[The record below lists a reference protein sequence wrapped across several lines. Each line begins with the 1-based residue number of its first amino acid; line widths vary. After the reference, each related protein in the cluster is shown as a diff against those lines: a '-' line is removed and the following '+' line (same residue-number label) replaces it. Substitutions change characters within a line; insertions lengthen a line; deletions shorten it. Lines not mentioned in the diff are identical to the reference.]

1 MGKLKIL
8 LVCEQPLPSKK
19 RAGRPNYS
27 VKYLSEL
34 GNDITVICP
43 KSDLPE
49 DNFAS
54 YEYINL
60 EFKQFNILSR
70 IKIMREMR
78 KKIKE
83 LAKKE
88 KFGIIRTI
96 NILPTYAAISNK
108 DEIKIP
114 IYADINDF
122 ISDLYIQFDMPF
134 KSLAVPFL
142 KRIEKKIAKNVDYAN
157 VETELGR
164 DFWHENG
171 LSKERITIIPNGVD
185 TEHFNPAKTNPNI
198 IKNKLEL
205 KDEVIFY
212 HGDMGPYD
220 GVHLLVKAL
229 NKLKEKPSLLIVGEG
244 EPAYMS
250 YLKSLINENSLVKEV
265 KLIGWIEY
273 EELPN
278 YIASATVCSSPLIP
292 KTRQNCAVLHAKIKE
307 YLSMCKPFLV
317 TKTEGISRS
326 LGNVAMYFRDPFN
339 VNMIAE
345 DLDFALKEV
354 KNKDFSFMRNIA
366 KKLDWKNIIYQDF
379 KVMEAIIEGNIKHLR
394 EFDLK
399 LN

>member
-1 MGKLKIL
+1 MNKLKIL

-34 GNDITVICP
+34 GNEITVISP
-43 KSDLPE
+43 KSDLPK

-60 EFKQFNILSR
+60 DFKQFNILSR
-70 IKIMREMR
+70 IKIMREMK

-88 KFGIIRTI
+88 KFDIIRTI

-114 IYADINDF
+114 IYADLVDF
-122 ISDLYIQFDMPF
+122 ISELYIQFDMPL
-134 KSLAVPFL
+134 KSLVVPFL
-142 KRIEKKIAKNVDYAN
+142 RRIERKIAKKVDYVN
-157 VETELGR
+157 VETEVHTI
-164 DFWHENG
+164 FWHEYG
-171 LSKERITIIPNGVD
+171 LNKERIVVIPNGVD
-185 TEHFNPAKTNPNI
+185 TEHFNLAKANPNI
-198 IKNKLEL
+198 VRKELEL

-220 GVHLLVKAL
+220 RVHLLIKAL
-229 NKLKEKPSLLIVGEG
+229 NKLEEKPSLLIVGEG
-244 EPAYMS
+244 RPAYMR
-250 YLKSLINENSLVKEV
+250 YLKSLIKENNLEKEV
-265 KLIGWIEY
+265 KLTGWIEY

-278 YIASATVCSSPLIP
+278 YIATATLCAFPLIP
-292 KTRQNCAVLHAKIKE
+292 KTKVNQANLHSKIKE

-326 LGNVAMYFRDPFN
+326 LGNVAMYFRDPSN

-379 KVMEAIIEGNIKHLR
+379 KVMEAIIEGRARDLSD
-394 EFDLK
+394 FDLK

>member
-1 MGKLKIL
+1 MIKLKIL

-49 DNFAS
+49 DNFAN

-60 EFKQFNILSR
+60 DFKQFSILSR

-88 KFGIIRTI
+88 KFDVIRTI
-96 NILPTYAAISNK
+96 NILPTYATISNK
-108 DEIKIP
+108 NDIKIP
-114 IYADINDF
+114 IYAELTDF

-134 KSLAVPFL
+134 KSLVVPFL
-142 KRIEKKIAKNVDYAN
+142 KRMEKKIARNVDYAN

-164 DFWHENG
+164 DFWYEYG
-171 LSKERITIIPNGVD
+171 LDGERIAVIPNGVD
-185 TEHFNPAKTNPNI
+185 TEHFNPYKTDPDI
-198 IKNKLEL
+198 IKSKLEL

-220 GVHLLVKAL
+220 GIHLLIKAFK
-229 NKLKEKPSLLIVGEG
+229 KLKEKHSLLIVGEG
-244 EPAYMS
+244 KASYMN
-250 YLKSLINENSLVKEV
+250 YLKFLINENGLNKEV
-265 KLIGWIEY
+265 KLTGWIEY

-278 YIASATVCSSPLIP
+278 YIASASLCAVPLIP
-292 KTRQNCAVLHAKIKE
+292 KTKMNQANLHTRIRE

-326 LGNVAMYFRDPFN
+326 LGNVAMYFRDPLN
-339 VNMIAE
+339 VDMISE
-345 DLDFALKEV
+345 DLEFALKEV
-354 KNKDFSFMRNIA
+354 KNKDFSFMRNIS

-379 KVMEAIIEGNIKHLR
+379 KVMEAIVEGNIKHLR

>member
-1 MGKLKIL
+1 MGKIRIL
-8 LVCEQPLPSKK
+8 FVCEQPLPSKK
-19 RAGRPNYS
+19 RAGNPNYS
-27 VKYLSEL
+27 VRYLSEL

-43 KSDLPE
+43 KSDLPA
-49 DNFAS
+49 DNFAN

-78 KKIKE
+78 KKVKE

-88 KFGIIRTI
+88 KFDVIRTI
-96 NILPTYAAISNK
+96 NILPTYATISNK
-108 DEIKIP
+108 NDIKIP
-114 IYADINDF
+114 IYAELTDF

-134 KSLAVPFL
+134 KSLVVPFL
-142 KRIEKKIAKNVDYAN
+142 KRMEKKIARNVDYAN

-164 DFWHENG
+164 DFWYEYG
-171 LSKERITIIPNGVD
+171 LDGERIAVIPNGVD
-185 TEHFNPAKTNPNI
+185 TEHFNPYKTDPDI
-198 IKNKLEL
+198 IKSKLEL

-220 GVHLLVKAL
+220 GIHLLIKAFK
-229 NKLKEKPSLLIVGEG
+229 KLKEKHSLLIVGEG
-244 EPAYMS
+244 KASYMN
-250 YLKSLINENSLVKEV
+250 YLKFLINENGLNKEV
-265 KLIGWIEY
+265 KLTGWIEY

-278 YIASATVCSSPLIP
+278 YIASASLCAVPLIP
-292 KTRQNCAVLHAKIKE
+292 KTKMNQANLHTRIRE

-326 LGNVAMYFRDPFN
+326 LGNVAMYFRDPLN
-339 VNMIAE
+339 VDMISE
-345 DLDFALKEV
+345 DLEFALKEV
-354 KNKDFSFMRNIA
+354 KNKDFSFMRNIS

-379 KVMEAIIEGNIKHLR
+379 KVMEAIVEGNIKHLR

>member
-1 MGKLKIL
+1 MEKLKIL

-43 KSDLPE
+43 KSDLQE
-49 DNFAS
+49 DNLAN

-60 EFKQFNILSR
+60 EFKQFNIFSR
-70 IKIMREMR
+70 IKIMREM
-78 KKIKE
+78 KKRIKE
-83 LAKKE
+83 LCKKE
-88 KFGIIRTI
+88 KFDIIRAI

-108 DEIKIP
+108 KEIKII
-114 IYADINDF
+114 IYAELTDF
-122 ISDLYIQFDMPF
+122 ISDLYIQFNMPL
-134 KSLAVPFL
+134 KNLIVPFL
-142 KRIEKKIAKNVDYAN
+142 KRMEKKIARNVDYAN

-164 DFWHENG
+164 DFWYEYG
-171 LSKERITIIPNGVD
+171 LDGERIAVIPNGVD
-185 TEHFNPAKTNPNI
+185 TEHFNPYKTDPDI
-198 IKNKLEL
+198 IKSKLEL

-220 GVHLLVKAL
+220 GVHLLIKAFK
-229 NKLKEKPSLLIVGEG
+229 KLKEKPSLLIVGEG
-244 EPAYMS
+244 KASYMN
-250 YLKSLINENSLVKEV
+250 YLKFLINENGLNKEV
-265 KLIGWIEY
+265 KLTGWIEY

-278 YIASATVCSSPLIP
+278 YIASASLCALPLIP
-292 KTRQNCAVLHAKIKE
+292 KTKMNRANLHTRIRE

-326 LGNVAMYFRDPFN
+326 LGNVAMYFRDPLN
-339 VNMIAE
+339 VDMTAE
-345 DLDFALKEV
+345 DLELALKEV
-354 KNKDFSFMRNIA
+354 KNKDFRFMRNIA

-379 KVMEAIIEGNIKHLR
+379 KVLEAIIESNVKDLR

>member
-43 KSDLPE
+43 ESDLPK

-60 EFKQFNILSR
+60 DFKQFSILSR

-88 KFGIIRTI
+88 KFDVIRTI
-96 NILPTYAAISNK
+96 NILPTYATISNK
-108 DEIKIP
+108 NDIKIP
-114 IYADINDF
+114 IYAELTDF

-134 KSLAVPFL
+134 KSLVVPFL
-142 KRIEKKIAKNVDYAN
+142 KRMEKKIARNVDYAN

-164 DFWHENG
+164 DFWYEYG
-171 LSKERITIIPNGVD
+171 LDEERVVVIPNGVD
-185 TEHFNPAKTNPNI
+185 TEHFNPYKTDPGI
-198 IKNKLEL
+198 IKSKLEL

-220 GVHLLVKAL
+220 GVHLLIKAFK
-229 NKLKEKPSLLIVGEG
+229 KLKEKPSLLIVGEG
-244 EPAYMS
+244 KASYMS
-250 YLKSLINENSLVKEV
+250 YLKSLINENSLNKEV
-265 KLIGWIEY
+265 KLTGWIEY

-278 YIASATVCSSPLIP
+278 YIASASLCALPLIT
-292 KTRQNCAVLHAKIKE
+292 KTRMNRANLHTRIRE

-326 LGNVAMYFRDPFN
+326 LGNVAMYFRDPLN
-339 VNMIAE
+339 VDTIAK
-345 DLDFALKEV
+345 DLEIALKEV
-354 KNKDFSFMRNIA
+354 KNKDFSFMRSIA

-379 KVMEAIIEGNIKHLR
+379 KVMEAIIEGNVKDLR

>member
-1 MGKLKIL
+1 MNKLKIL

-43 KSDLPE
+43 KSDLLE

-70 IKIMREMR
+70 IKIMREMK

-88 KFGIIRTI
+88 KFDIIRTI

-114 IYADINDF
+114 IYAELTDF

-134 KSLAVPFL
+134 KNLAVPFL
-142 KRIEKKIAKNVDYAN
+142 KRIEKKIARNVDYAN

-171 LSKERITIIPNGVD
+171 LDKGRIVVIPNGVD
-185 TEHFNPAKTNPNI
+185 TEHFNPAKTNPSI

-220 GVHLLVKAL
+220 GIHLLIKAF
-229 NKLKEKPSLLIVGEG
+229 NKLKEKLSLLIVGEG
-244 EPAYMS
+244 KPTYMS
-250 YLKSLINENSLVKEV
+250 YLKSLINEYSLAEEI
-265 KLIGWIEY
+265 KLTGWIEY
-273 EELPN
+273 KELPN
-278 YIASATVCSSPLIP
+278 YIASASLCALPLIP
-292 KTRQNCAVLHAKIKE
+292 KTKMNQANLHTRIRE

-326 LGNVAMYFRDPFN
+326 LGSIPMYFRDPFN

-354 KNKDFSFMRNIA
+354 KNKDFSFMRSIA

-379 KVMEAIIEGNIKHLR
+379 KVMEAIIEGRARDLSD
-394 EFDLK
+394 FDLK

>member
-1 MGKLKIL
+1 MSKIRIL
-8 LVCEQPLPSKK
+8 FVCEQPLPSKK
-19 RAGRPNYS
+19 RAGNPNYS

-43 KSDLPE
+43 KSDLPK
-49 DNFAS
+49 DNFAN

-60 EFKQFNILSR
+60 EFKQFSILSR

-88 KFGIIRTI
+88 KFDVIRTI
-96 NILPTYAAISNK
+96 SIVPTYATISNK
-108 DEIKIP
+108 NDIKIP
-114 IYADINDF
+114 IYAELTDF

-134 KSLAVPFL
+134 KSLVSPFL
-142 KRIEKKIAKNVDYAN
+142 KRIEKKIARNVDYAN
-157 VETELGR
+157 VETEVGR
-164 DFWHENG
+164 DFWNEYG
-171 LSKERITIIPNGVD
+171 LDKERIVVIPNGVD
-185 TEHFNPAKTNPNI
+185 TEHFNPSKTNPNI
-198 IKNKLEL
+198 VKSRLKL

-220 GVHLLVKAL
+220 GVHLLIKAF
-229 NKLKEKPSLLIVGEG
+229 KKIKEKSSLLIVGEG
-244 EPAYMS
+244 TTSYMS
-250 YLKSLINENSLVKEV
+250 YLKSLINENGLNKEV
-265 KLIGWIEY
+265 KLTGWIEY
-273 EELPN
+273 EELPH
-278 YIASATVCSSPLIP
+278 YIASASLCALPLIP
-292 KTRQNCAVLHAKIKE
+292 KTRMNRANLHTRIRE

-326 LGNVAMYFRDPFN
+326 LGNVVMYFRAPSN
-339 VNMIAE
+339 INMIAE
-345 DLDFALKEV
+345 DLDLALKEV
-354 KNKDFSFMRNIA
+354 KSKDFSFMRNIA

-379 KVMEAIIEGNIKHLR
+379 KVMEAIVEGNVKDIR